1 MKKLKYLVAAL
12 LIGAVALTG
21 CGKKET
27 ISPEDAIKKAQNT
40 MKTVDNYKMDMSV
53 DAAIKAQGMSLEINF
68 SLNGTIDEKNG
79 KAKMTITANALGMDI
94 NTEMYTDTKSE
105 EGKSITYTKQED
117 GTWSKSV
124 SERTEVNA
132 DVSDAM
138 LEIINSGSN
147 VKAVK
152 ADSKDVNTYE
162 ITIPA
167 EKLASLMDM
176 AGTNDVTSIDTSSLK
191 GNVVL
196 RVSIDKKTNNF
207 TKLYM
212 DMKDLLSSTMS
223 ENEDIKVEIS
233 KAEFTINF
241 SDYNKAGDVTI
252 PADVTENA
260 TEDEDDDYNFGDDD
274 DSDSDN
280 FYIPYDYSAI
290 INDNFSVTIPDGF
303 EAGFLNDENTLSYEY
318 ETDADKAFD
327 KCTFELSA
335 IEGYTSAS
343 DFGKD
348 LAEGYSLA
356 EGVSKIINGRDW
368 KILTEEDF
376 FGKTYYAIT
385 EKDKKVY
392 ILEYSI
398 ESDANQATCESYYEQ
413 ILNSIKAK

>member
-12 LIGAVALTG
+12 LIGAVTLTG

-53 DAAIKAQGMSLEINF
+53 DAAIKAQGMSLEINL

-79 KAKMTITANALGMDI
+79 KAKMTMTANALGMDI

-138 LEIINSGSN
+138 LEVINSGSN

-223 ENEDIKVEIS
+223 ENEDVKVEIS

-274 DSDSDN
+274 DFNFNFGTTEFNESDYEKVLKCTYTETNEDVKGEAIMNVGFKDSVATTIYSEQKYTFN
-280 FYIPYDYSAI
+280 STEEAEAFYDDYETEDGENISRA
-290 INDNFSVTIPDGF
+290 NNVVSVTSIAEKEDVEEDISYD
-303 EAGFLNDENTLSYEY
+303 EAKNSLE
-318 ETDADKAFD
+318 
-327 KCTFELSA
+327 
-335 IEGYTSAS
+335 
-343 DFGKD
+343 
-348 LAEGYSLA
+348 AEG
-356 EGVSKIINGRDW
+356 
-368 KILTEEDF
+368 F
-376 FGKTYYAIT
+376 
-385 EKDKKVY
+385 
-392 ILEYSI
+392 
-398 ESDANQATCESYYEQ
+398 TCE
-413 ILNSIKAK
+413 

>member
-12 LIGAVALTG
+12 LIGAVTLTG

-53 DAAIKAQGMSLEINF
+53 DAAIKAQGMSLEINL

-79 KAKMTITANALGMDI
+79 KAKMTMTANALGMDI

-117 GTWSKSV
+117 GTWSKSI

-138 LEIINSGSN
+138 LEVINSGSN
-147 VKAVK
+147 VKSVK
-152 ADSKDVNTYE
+152 ADSKAVNTYE

-241 SDYNKAGDVTI
+241 SDYNKAGNVTI
-252 PADVTENA
+252 PSDVIENA
-260 TEDEDDDYNFGDDD
+260 TESEDYDYDFGDDD
-274 DSDSDN
+274 DFN
-280 FYIPYDYSAI
+280 FNTTEFDENDYEKVLKCTYTETNEDVKGEAVMNVGFKNSIATTIYSEQKYTFNSAEEAEAFYDDYETEDGENISRA
-290 INDNFSVTIPDGF
+290 NNVVSVTSIIEKEDD
-303 EAGFLNDENTLSYEY
+303 DEEMSYE
-318 ETDADKAFD
+318 KA
-327 KCTFELSA
+327 KSS
-335 IEGYTSAS
+335 IE
-343 DFGKD
+343 
-348 LAEGYSLA
+348 AEG
-356 EGVSKIINGRDW
+356 
-368 KILTEEDF
+368 F
-376 FGKTYYAIT
+376 
-385 EKDKKVY
+385 
-392 ILEYSI
+392 
-398 ESDANQATCESYYEQ
+398 TCE
-413 ILNSIKAK
+413 

>member
-12 LIGAVALTG
+12 IIGAVTLTG

-53 DAAIKAQGMSLEINF
+53 DAAIKAQGMSLEINL

-79 KAKMTITANALGMDI
+79 KAKMTMTANALGMDI

-117 GTWSKSV
+117 GTWSKSI

-241 SDYNKAGDVTI
+241 SDYNKAGNVTI
-252 PADVTENA
+252 PSDVTENA
-260 TEDEDDDYNFGDDD
+260 TESEDYDYDFVDDD
-274 DSDSDN
+274 DFDFNFGTTEFNESDYEKVLKCTYTETNEDVKGEAVMNVGFKNSIATTIYSEQKYTFN
-280 FYIPYDYSAI
+280 STEEAEAFYDDYETEDGENISRA
-290 INDNFSVTIPDGF
+290 NNVVSVTSIAEKEDVEEDISYD
-303 EAGFLNDENTLSYEY
+303 EAKNSLE
-318 ETDADKAFD
+318 
-327 KCTFELSA
+327 
-335 IEGYTSAS
+335 
-343 DFGKD
+343 
-348 LAEGYSLA
+348 AEG
-356 EGVSKIINGRDW
+356 
-368 KILTEEDF
+368 F
-376 FGKTYYAIT
+376 
-385 EKDKKVY
+385 
-392 ILEYSI
+392 
-398 ESDANQATCESYYEQ
+398 TCE
-413 ILNSIKAK
+413 

>member
-12 LIGAVALTG
+12 FIGAVTLTG

-53 DAAIKAQGMSLEINF
+53 DAGIKTQGMSLEINF

-79 KAKMTITANALGMDI
+79 KAKMTMTANALGMDI

-105 EGKSITYTKQED
+105 EGKNISYTKQED
-117 GTWSKSV
+117 GTWKKSV
-124 SERTEVNA
+124 SDSTEVSA
-132 DVSDAM
+132 DVSNAM
-138 LEIINSGSN
+138 LEVINSGSN
-147 VKAVK
+147 VKSVK

-176 AGTNDVTSIDTSSLK
+176 AGTNDVTSIDASSLK

-223 ENEDIKVEIS
+223 ENEDIKLEIS

-252 PADVTENA
+252 PSDVTENA
-260 TEDEDDDYNFGDDD
+260 TEDEDDDYNFDDD
-274 DSDSDN
+274 DFNFNTTEFDETDYEKVLKCTYEQTNEDVKGEAIMNVGFKDSIATTIYSEQKYTFNSAEEAEAFYDDYETEDGENISRTDN
-280 FYIPYDYSAI
+280 VV
-290 INDNFSVTIPDGF
+290 SVTSIIEKEDD
-303 EAGFLNDENTLSYEY
+303 DEEMSYE
-318 ETDADKAFD
+318 EAK
-327 KCTFELSA
+327 SS
-335 IEGYTSAS
+335 IE
-343 DFGKD
+343 
-348 LAEGYSLA
+348 AEG
-356 EGVSKIINGRDW
+356 
-368 KILTEEDF
+368 F
-376 FGKTYYAIT
+376 
-385 EKDKKVY
+385 
-392 ILEYSI
+392 
-398 ESDANQATCESYYEQ
+398 TCE
-413 ILNSIKAK
+413 

>member
-12 LIGAVALTG
+12 IIGAVTLTG

-53 DAAIKAQGMSLEINF
+53 DAAIKAQGMSLEINL

-79 KAKMTITANALGMDI
+79 KAKMTMTANALGMDI

-241 SDYNKAGDVTI
+241 SDYNKAGNVTI
-252 PADVTENA
+252 PSDVTENA
-260 TEDEDDDYNFGDDD
+260 TESEDYDYDFVDDD
-274 DSDSDN
+274 DFDFNFGTTEFNESDYEKVLKCTYTETNEDVKGEAVMNVGFKNSIATTIYSEQKYTFN
-280 FYIPYDYSAI
+280 STEEAEAFYDDYETEDGENISRA
-290 INDNFSVTIPDGF
+290 NNVVSVTSIAEKEDVEEDISYD
-303 EAGFLNDENTLSYEY
+303 EAKNSLE
-318 ETDADKAFD
+318 
-327 KCTFELSA
+327 
-335 IEGYTSAS
+335 
-343 DFGKD
+343 
-348 LAEGYSLA
+348 AEG
-356 EGVSKIINGRDW
+356 
-368 KILTEEDF
+368 F
-376 FGKTYYAIT
+376 
-385 EKDKKVY
+385 
-392 ILEYSI
+392 
-398 ESDANQATCESYYEQ
+398 TCE
-413 ILNSIKAK
+413 